1 MGRGAHE
8 VDGRLDVLDEGGGA
22 LVVGGRVAVQAPDVV
37 GLPSAV
43 GHRCRVA
50 RSQPPCPPRRA
61 AADKAHHLLRPCCR
75 TPSSSPQPRL
85 LRSAVASRRLCLSSA
100 SRPLLL
106 GSFARSLAR
115 LDDEREKG
123 GGQRMRREGE
133 RGARVGSAC
142 PASLHEPAA
151 GTKIWGRK
159 RWGPPTSYPC
169 AGPEAGGRRVSGGRP
184 CVRWVHGPRR
194 HQPVHGSGRGG
205 RGAEAAGADL

>member
-123 GGQRMRREGE
+123 RGQKMRRERERGPGWVGLPCFLARAGGGYKNLGAEEVGPTHELSMRGPRGRGE
-133 RGARVGSAC
+133 ESEWGASVRALGPWTTPPPASPRVWARGAR
-142 PASLHEPAA
+142 
-151 GTKIWGRK
+151 
-159 RWGPPTSYPC
+159 
-169 AGPEAGGRRVSGGRP
+169 GGGG
-184 CVRWVHGPRR
+184 
-194 HQPVHGSGRGG
+194 GG
-205 RGAEAAGADL
+205 